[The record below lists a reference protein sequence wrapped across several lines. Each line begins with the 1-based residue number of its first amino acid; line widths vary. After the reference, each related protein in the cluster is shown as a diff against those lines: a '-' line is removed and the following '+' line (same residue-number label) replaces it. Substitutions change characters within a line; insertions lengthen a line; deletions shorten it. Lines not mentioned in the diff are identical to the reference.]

1 MSKDFVHLHVH
12 SDFSLLD
19 GAVTVKKLVK
29 AAKDCDMHS
38 LALTDHGNMFGA
50 LQFYR
55 ACKEENIK
63 PIIGM
68 EAYVAPGARTEQK
81 RGEYGAYFHFLLLAR
96 DLEGYHNLMK
106 LSSLGYKEGFYYKPR
121 IDKEILRQYSK
132 GLVGSSACLSSPIN
146 RIALMGSED
155 ALRKEIEEYNGIF
168 DPGCFFLEIQDHGL
182 PEQQKILEKIPPLAK
197 EYDIPMI
204 ATNDVHYLNQ
214 DDSRAQEIHLCIN
227 TGKTMDDDDRLRMD
241 KDEFFFRNKEQMY
254 SRFADFPDALENTIR
269 VAEMCDVELDFSKT
283 HLPPFHIDAKE
294 EEQDEERYFLKL
306 CEEGCR
312 ERYPDFDENDEVK
325 DRLEE
330 EIGIIKRMGFVSY
343 FLIVWDFV
351 RFARDND
358 IPVGPGR
365 GSAAGSIVSYALG
378 ITNIDPL
385 RYDLLFERFLNE
397 DRISMPD
404 IDIDFCMDGREKV
417 IEYVREKYGEDRV
430 SQIITFGTMAARAV
444 IRDVGRALNVPL
456 SEVDVIAKKIPS
468 VPGIKLG
475 KSLKDDKELMALKK
489 KDGRIRELFDIAMKL
504 EGLNRHQSTHAAGVV
519 IGDAPLIDMVPLYRN
534 KKGSKKGDKDEVEM
548 VSQWS
553 MEDLENIGMLKMDF
567 LGLRTLTI
575 IDRCVK
581 EIRKTRNEE
590 IKIDEVPLDDPA
602 TFELLCKGEST
613 AVFQLESQG
622 MKRILQDLQPD
633 RFEDIIALI
642 ALYRPGPIE
651 GGMIDNYVD
660 RKHGKENW
668 IPEHPI
674 LEPILKETNGVILYQ
689 EQVMRIA
696 NKMANFNL
704 SEADTLRRAMGK
716 KKKELMAAFTDQFVE
731 GSVTNK
737 VPKDLAKKIFHQIE
751 QFAGYGFNKS
761 HSAAYA
767 ILSYQTAYLKA
778 NYPAEFMAAVMTC
791 EMGNTD
797 KIVENLEECRRM
809 GIEFRAPDINTCEK
823 GFTVVEN
830 RIWYGLEAIKG
841 LGGKVV
847 DGMISA
853 REEGPFKSIFDI
865 CERVEGNA
873 INKSALE
880 QLIKSGA
887 FDCFDKKRSQLMEV
901 VAIALKRGATAR
913 KDKEQ
918 GQLVFVFDTPAAAD
932 GDPDGEPGSEPD
944 MSYPALEEWSESE
957 KLSLEKESLGFYLSG
972 HPLRKWWPVLKNYTN
987 STVEKHLE
995 IPEGAEVCLGVLIT
1009 KLDKRVARR
1018 TGNPFW
1024 IAAVEDMDNS
1034 TEFFIN
1040 QKLYDQYG
1048 EFLHEDRIIL
1058 AVGRIYN
1065 RATGKGFGVDRII
1078 PVEKVPELMTRDVS
1092 IYIPRE
1098 RDDVD
1103 KLKYNLKNVL
1113 ENHNGRCPVYIV
1125 EPSGEDSTTRVEV
1138 SPSLYVTPDFE
1149 LFEEIQDLFGENC
1162 LSITNTGRN

>member
-1 MSKDFVHLHVH
+1 
-12 SDFSLLD
+12 
-19 GAVTVKKLVK
+19 
-29 AAKDCDMHS
+29 
-38 LALTDHGNMFGA
+38 
-50 LQFYR
+50 
-55 ACKEENIK
+55 
-63 PIIGM
+63 
-68 EAYVAPGARTEQK
+68 
-81 RGEYGAYFHFLLLAR
+81 
-96 DLEGYHNLMK
+96 
-106 LSSLGYKEGFYYKPR
+106 
-121 IDKEILRQYSK
+121 
-132 GLVGSSACLSSPIN
+132 
-146 RIALMGSED
+146 
-155 ALRKEIEEYNGIF
+155 
-168 DPGCFFLEIQDHGL
+168 
-182 PEQQKILEKIPPLAK
+182 
-197 EYDIPMI
+197 
-204 ATNDVHYLNQ
+204 
-214 DDSRAQEIHLCIN
+214 
-227 TGKTMDDDDRLRMD
+227 
-241 KDEFFFRNKEQMY
+241 
-254 SRFADFPDALENTIR
+254 
-269 VAEMCDVELDFSKT
+269 
-283 HLPPFHIDAKE
+283 
-294 EEQDEERYFLKL
+294 
-306 CEEGCR
+306 
-312 ERYPDFDENDEVK
+312 
-325 DRLEE
+325 
-330 EIGIIKRMGFVSY
+330 
-343 FLIVWDFV
+343 
-351 RFARDND
+351 
-358 IPVGPGR
+358 
-365 GSAAGSIVSYALG
+365 
-378 ITNIDPL
+378 
-385 RYDLLFERFLNE
+385 
-397 DRISMPD
+397 
-404 IDIDFCMDGREKV
+404 
-417 IEYVREKYGEDRV
+417 
-430 SQIITFGTMAARAV
+430 
-444 IRDVGRALNVPL
+444 
-456 SEVDVIAKKIPS
+456 
-468 VPGIKLG
+468 
-475 KSLKDDKELMALKK
+475 DDKELMALKK
-489 KDGRIRELFDIAMKL
+489 NDARIRELFDIAIKL

-534 KKGSKKGDKDEVEM
+534 KKGGKKGAKDEVEM

-590 IKIDEVPLDDPA
+590 IKIDEVSLDDPA
-602 TFELLCKGEST
+602 TFDLLCKGEST

-622 MKRILQDLQPD
+622 MKRILQDLRPD

-660 RKHGKENW
+660 RKHGREDW
-668 IPEHPI
+668 TPEHPI

-696 NKMANFNL
+696 NKMANFDL

-716 KKKELMAAFTDQFVE
+716 KKKALMAAFTDQFVE
-731 GSVTNK
+731 GSVAND

-809 GIEFRAPDINTCEK
+809 GIEFRAPDINTSEK
-823 GFTVVEN
+823 GFTVVDN
-830 RIWYGLEAIKG
+830 TIWYGLEAIKG
-841 LGGKVV
+841 LGAKVV
-847 DGMISA
+847 DGMIAA
-853 REEGPFKSIFDI
+853 RQEGLFKSIFDL
-865 CERVEGNA
+865 CERVEGNS

-887 FDCFDKKRSQLMEV
+887 FDCFNKKRSQLMEV
-901 VAIALKRGATAR
+901 VSTALKRGASAR

-918 GQLVFVFDTPAAAD
+918 GQLVFVFDTPAPAD
-932 GDPDGEPGSEPD
+932 GAAEGESSDEPD
-944 MSYPALEEWSESE
+944 ISYPPVEEWSESD

-972 HPLRKWWPVLKNYTN
+972 HPLKKWWSVLENYTN

-995 IPEGAEVCLGVLIT
+995 ISEGSEVCLGVLIT

-1018 TGNPFW
+1018 TGKPFW

-1048 EFLHEDRIIL
+1048 EFLQPDRIIL
-1058 AVGRIYN
+1058 AVGRIYT

-1113 ENHNGRCPVYIV
+1113 EKHNGRCPVYIV
-1125 EPSGEDSTTRVEV
+1125 EPNGGDSTTRVEV
-1138 SPSLYVTPDFE
+1138 SPSLYVTPDFK
-1149 LFEEIQDLFGENC
+1149 LFEEIQNIFGENC
-1162 LSITNTGRN
+1162 LRITNTG

>member
-1 MSKDFVHLHVH
+1 MPKDFVHLHVH

-19 GAVTVKKLVK
+19 GAVTIKKLVK
-29 AAKDCDMHS
+29 AARTCNMHS

-55 ACKEENIK
+55 ACKEEKIK

-68 EAYVAPGARTEQK
+68 EAYISPGSRTEQK

-121 IDKEILRQYSK
+121 IDKEILGQYSR
-132 GLVGSSACLSSPIN
+132 GLIGSSACLSSPIN
-146 RIALMGSED
+146 RIALMGSEED
-155 ALRKEIEEYNGIF
+155 LRKEIEDYNGIF
-168 DPGCFFLEIQDHGL
+168 EPGCFFLEIQNHGIS
-182 PEQQKILEKIPPLAK
+182 EQQKILEMIPPLAK
-197 EYDIPMI
+197 EYDIPLI

-214 DDSRAQEIHLCIN
+214 DDARAQEIHLCIN
-227 TGKTMDDDDRLRMD
+227 TGKTMDDDDRLRME
-241 KDEFFFRNKEQMY
+241 KTEFFFRDKKEMY
-254 SRFADFPDALENTIR
+254 SRFADFPDALENTVR
-269 VAEMCDVELDFSKT
+269 VAEMCDVELDFTKT
-283 HLPPFHIDAKE
+283 HLPPFHIDPAEKE
-294 EEQDEERYFLKL
+294 KDEETYFLRL

-312 ERYPDFDENDEVK
+312 KRYTDFDENTVVK

-330 EIGIIKRMGFVSY
+330 EIGIIKKMGFVSY

-351 RFARDND
+351 RFARVND

-385 RYDLLFERFLNE
+385 RYDLLFERFLNV

-404 IDIDFCMDGREKV
+404 IDIDFCMEGREKV
-417 IEYVREKYGEDRV
+417 IEYVREKYGADRV

-444 IRDVGRALNVPL
+444 IRDVGRALNIPL
-456 SEVDVIAKKIPS
+456 SEIDAIAKKIPS
-468 VPGIKLG
+468 VPGIKLD
-475 KSLKDDKELMALKK
+475 KSLKDDKELTALGN
-489 KDGRIRELFDIAMKL
+489 KDKRIEELFTIARKL

-519 IGDAPLIDMVPLYRN
+519 IGDAPLIDLVPLYSN
-534 KKGSKKGDKDEVEM
+534 KKGKKDEAEM

-553 MEDLENIGMLKMDF
+553 MDDLEYIGMLKMDF

-590 IKIDEVPLDDPA
+590 IKIDDIPLDDPA
-602 TFELLCKGEST
+602 TFDLLCKGEST
-613 AVFQLESQG
+613 AIFQLESKG
-622 MKRILQDLQPD
+622 MRRILQDLKPD

-651 GGMIDNYVD
+651 GGMIDTYVN
-660 RKHGKENW
+660 RKHGEHW
-668 IPEHPI
+668 SPEHPI
-674 LEPILKETNGVILYQ
+674 LDPILKETNGVILYQ

-696 NKMANFNL
+696 NKMANFDL

-716 KKKELMAAFTDQFVE
+716 KKKKLMAEFTDQFID
-731 GSVTNK
+731 GSVENG
-737 VPKDLAKKIFHQIE
+737 VPKELAEKIFRQIE
-751 QFAGYGFNKS
+751 LFAGYGFNKS

-767 ILSYQTAYLKA
+767 ILSYQTAFLKA

-809 GIEFRAPDINTCEK
+809 GIEFEAPDINTSEK
-823 GFTVVEN
+823 EFTVVEN
-830 RIWYGLEAIKG
+830 KIWYGLEAIKG

-847 DGMISA
+847 DGILAA
-853 REEGPFKSIFDI
+853 RAKDSFHSIFDL
-865 CERVEGNA
+865 CERVECSS
-873 INKSALE
+873 INKLGIE

-887 FDCFDKKRSQLMEV
+887 LDCFKKKRAQLMSTV
-901 VAIALKRGATAR
+901 STALKRGATVR

-918 GQLVFVFDTPAAAD
+918 GQLVFVFDTQKQAD
-932 GDPDGEPGSEPD
+932 GESPGESRSDPDV
-944 MSYPALEEWSESE
+944 SYPDVEEWSESE
-957 KLSLEKESLGFYLSG
+957 KLSMEKESLGFYLSG
-972 HPLRKWWPVLKNYTN
+972 HPLKKWWSVLKNYTTA
-987 STVEKHLE
+987 TVEQHLDA
-995 IPEGAEVCLGVLIT
+995 PEGSHVCLGVLVT
-1009 KLDKRVARR
+1009 KMDKRVARR
-1018 TGNPFW
+1018 TQKPFW
-1024 IAAVEDMDNS
+1024 IATVEDMENS
-1034 TEFFIN
+1034 TELFIN
-1040 QKLYDQYG
+1040 QDLYDKCG
-1048 EFLHEDRIIL
+1048 ELLQEDQIIL
-1058 AVGRIYN
+1058 AVGRIYT
-1065 RATGKGFGVDRII
+1065 RAAGKGFGVDRFI
-1078 PVEKVPELMTRDVS
+1078 PVEKVPKLMTRDLS
-1092 IYIPRE
+1092 IYISAE
-1098 RDDVD
+1098 HENAE
-1103 KLKYNLKNVL
+1103 KLKYDLKNVL

-1125 EPSGEDSTTRVEV
+1125 EPNGDDSVTRVEV
-1138 SPSLYVTPDFE
+1138 DANLYVTPDYE

-1162 LSITNTGRN
+1162 LSITNTG